1 MKKPNQTRKPLW
13 WDSALYR
20 NSLAALSID
29 SYACKLCLPAAQTH
43 KLNALQVPGE
53 DCNLQTDRKKNSLIL
68 LDKCKGVVLD
78 YEQTLKNIHIR
89 IALVMHHSLRV
100 QSTL

>member
-1 MKKPNQTRKPLW
+1 MKKPNQNKKPLC
-13 WDSALYR
+13 WDTALYR
-20 NSLAALSID
+20 NSLAAFRID
-29 SYACKLCLPAAQTH
+29 NYACKHCLPAAQTH

-53 DCNLQTDRKKNSLIL
+53 ECDLQTDWKNSSL
-68 LDKCKGVVLD
+68 LLFNKCKGVVLD
-78 YEQTLKNIHIR
+78 YEQTLKNFHIR